1 MALTPLNSVKYDVPQ
16 GSVQGPIHFSLF
28 MNDLP
33 LQVKNISVDCD
44 LLADDTILHTSGKD
58 IMQIRSNMQD
68 WLNQV
73 SSWCDNNHMVINPI
87 KTKSMTI
94 ATRQKHQLS
103 PLLLDLVLN
112 GVEN

>member
-44 LLADDTILHTSGKD
+44 LLADDTILHTSGK
-58 IMQIRSNMQD
+58 RYYA
-68 WLNQV
+68 NQKQYARQV
-73 SSWCDNNHMVINPI
+73 
-87 KTKSMTI
+87 KSGI
-94 ATRQKHQLS
+94 QL
-103 PLLLDLVLN
+103 V
-112 GVEN
+112 